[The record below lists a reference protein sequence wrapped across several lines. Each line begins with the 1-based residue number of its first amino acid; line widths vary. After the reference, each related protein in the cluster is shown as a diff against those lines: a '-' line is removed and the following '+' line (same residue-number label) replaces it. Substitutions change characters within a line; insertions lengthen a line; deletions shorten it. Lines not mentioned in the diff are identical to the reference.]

1 MVHPMEIR
9 KMKIRQAKWLLL
21 AGVLCSSLASAALN
35 GVLIK
40 DETLYAKPVARSA
53 SMGKLPRGTAV
64 TIVTRQGGWVQVSSG
79 RSRGWVRMFSVRSSG
94 GSRASAAS
102 ELAGLAQAGQRRP
115 GKVVATA
122 GVRGLNEEELK
133 TAQFSQRGIT
143 DVESYAVSASA
154 ARQFAS
160 QARLTSQRVA
170 YLPDPVNSRSN
181 NTESRWEEAQ

>member
-21 AGVLCSSLASAALN
+21 AGLLCSSLALAASN

-40 DETLYAKPVARSA
+40 DETLYAKPIARST
-53 SMGKLPRGTAV
+53 SMGKLSRGTPV
-64 TIVTRQGGWVQVSSG
+64 TIVSRQGGWVQVSSG